1 MKIGIFGGAFNPPHK
16 MHEDLAKEL
25 LNQKAIDKFI
35 FVPVGDRY
43 EKNDRIP
50 AKYRLEMV
58 EIICNKHENMEVSDY
73 ECKNELVNTYMTLD
87 YFKSIYPND
96 DMYFICGTD
105 NLIDFENWTKPEY
118 ILENYKLLVITRNNH
133 DFEEIVESKYSKYK
147 ANIISADVEPRETSS
162 THIRNLIKTRESKE
176 EILKYVD
183 EEIVDYI
190 EKNKLY
196 L

>member
-1 MKIGIFGGAFNPPHK
+1 MKIGIFGGAFNPLHK

-43 EKNDRIP
+43 KKNDRIP

-58 EIICNKHENMEVSDY
+58 EIVCKKNPGMEVSDY
-73 ECKNELVNTYMTLD
+73 ECKKELVNTYMTLD

-96 DMYFICGTD
+96 EIYFVCGTD
-105 NLIDFENWTKPEY
+105 NLIDFENWTNPDY

-133 DFEEIVESKYSKYK
+133 DFEEIVESKYKNYK
-147 ANIISADVEPRETSS
+147 QNIISADIEQRDISS
-162 THIRNLIKTRESKE
+162 THIRNLIKSGARREELQKYLDT
-176 EILKYVD
+176 EI
-183 EEIVDYI
+183 IDYI
-190 EKNKLY
+190 EINNLY
-196 L
+196 K